1 MSAHTPGP
9 WRYETDDPG
18 TFQVATVERFGVYSR
33 HLEWG
38 GTVAGGSAA
47 GEPEA
52 DARLIAAAPEL
63 YDAAE
68 NALNVIIAC
77 CKPDDGVDDA
87 KAITYARTM
96 LRAALAKANGG

>member
-9 WRYETDDPG
+9 WDGKRVDLWGSDRVGLGLGFLSTSNE
-18 TFQVATVERFGVYSR
+18 ERRAEG
-33 HLEWG
+33 L
-38 GTVAGGSAA
+38 AN
-47 GEPEA
+47 
-52 DARLIAAAPEL
+52 ARLIAAAPEL

-87 KAITYARTM
+87 KAIADARTM
-96 LRAALAKANGG
+96 LRAALAKANGK